1 MATRKKPAKP
11 AAKKAAK
18 KPASKPVKAAAKK
31 AAKPAVVA
39 RKKERTLSII
49 KPDAVAK
56 HVIGR
61 ILARFENAGLKVAG
75 LKMMH
80 FSDKQAK
87 AFYAEH
93 KARPFF
99 GELVSFMTSGPCVVL
114 VLEGDDAI
122 IKNRVL
128 MGATNPMKAEPGTLR
143 YDFALPCT
151 DLSANAV
158 HGSDSPAAAK
168 REIASFFKA
177 AELVG

>member
-1 MATRKKPAKP
+1 MAKKPVKKVMKKPAKASKP
-11 AAKKAAK
+11 AAKK
-18 KPASKPVKAAAKK
+18 V
-31 AAKPAVVA
+31 AAKPAKKAVKKTA
-39 RKKERTLSII
+39 PKAKERTLSII
-49 KPDAVAK
+49 KPDAVSK

-61 ILARFENAGLKVAG
+61 ILARFENAGLKIAG
-75 LKMMH
+75 MKMMH

-99 GELVSFMTSGPCVVL
+99 GELVTFMTSGPCVVL
-114 VLEGDDAI
+114 VLEGDDSI

-158 HGSDSPAAAK
+158 HGSDSPQAAK
-168 REIASFFKA
+168 REIATFFKA
-177 AELVG
+177 VELVG

>member
-1 MATRKKPAKP
+1 MAPKKPAKKVVKKAAKASKP
-11 AAKKAAK
+11 AAKK
-18 KPASKPVKAAAKK
+18 V
-31 AAKPAVVA
+31 AAKPAKKAVKPAA
-39 RKKERTLSII
+39 RVKERTLSII
-49 KPDAVAK
+49 KPDAVGK

-61 ILARFENAGLKVAG
+61 ILARFENAGLKIAG

-99 GELVSFMTSGPCVVL
+99 GELVDFMTSGPCVVL

-158 HGSDSPAAAK
+158 HGSDSPQAAK

-177 AELVG
+177 NELVG